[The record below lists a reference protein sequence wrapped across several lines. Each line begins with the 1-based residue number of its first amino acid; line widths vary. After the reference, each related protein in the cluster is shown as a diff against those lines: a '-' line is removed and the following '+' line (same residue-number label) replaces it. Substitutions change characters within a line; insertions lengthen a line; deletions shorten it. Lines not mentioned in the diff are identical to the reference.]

1 MGSGNDARSPE
12 LAPLQEHEVS
22 EVQLRAPSGTHESVP
37 LTLVVERAQLGQV
50 ALIDQLQS
58 DPPPD
63 SAPLS
68 QVTVGFELGDAVE
81 RAEAA
86 EQVDP
91 VEQHFWSQQPA
102 YSMSS
107 MLAPAPLSAR
117 AQRPTPRNTAGAR
130 RLALYAVC
138 GVALLVGVELWVLTR
153 GEKAPALE
161 GPASTSAT
169 R

>member
-1 MGSGNDARSPE
+1 MGSGKHAASAE
-12 LAPLQEHEVS
+12 LASTPHENEVS
-22 EVQLRAPSGTHESVP
+22 EVQLRAPAEIHESVP
-37 LTLVVERAQLGQV
+37 LELVAKPAAVDPV
-50 ALIDQLQS
+50 AEIDRLQS
-58 DPPPD
+58 DKPPD

-68 QVTVGFELGDAVE
+68 QVAVGFELGD
-81 RAEAA
+81 AA

-91 VEQHFWSQQPA
+91 VEQSFWSQQPA

-107 MLAPAPLSAR
+107 MLAPASLSIR

-138 GVALLVGVELWVLTR
+138 GVALLVGIEVWVLTR
-153 GEKAPALE
+153 SDAAPALE
-161 GPASTSAT
+161 RPASALGT